1 MNPMALDHEERRTE
15 IAAVTVDIIA
25 REGLAAATIRRIA
38 AEAGSST
45 TPISHL
51 FDDKTELLVHA
62 YEVLSREGERRFEAE
77 LRADPSDAIGAL
89 LTMVPWCSDNVRRWK
104 AYLAFWDEAARN
116 PELAGL
122 LGQSTRAG
130 TELLRRLLTNAGVAD
145 MNLDKAGELLSAIVQ
160 GLALQML
167 VNRSS
172 WPIEKIRST
181 LGDSLQVVLLQA
193 GKLSKGSD

>member
-1 MNPMALDHEERRTE
+1 MALDYDERRTE

-45 TPISHL
+45 APISHL
-51 FDDKTELLVHA
+51 FDNKTELLVHA
-62 YEVLSREGERRFEAE
+62 YENLSREGERRFEDT

-89 LTMVPWCSDNVRRWK
+89 LTMVPWCPENVRRWK

-116 PELAGL
+116 PELACL
-122 LGQSTRAG
+122 LGESTRAG
-130 TELLRRLLTNAGVAD
+130 TELLRRLLANAGVAEG
-145 MNLDKAGELLSAIVQ
+145 NLDKAGELLSAIVQ

-167 VNRSS
+167 VDRSN
-172 WPIEKIRST
+172 WPIEKIRAM
-181 LGDSLQVVLLQA
+181 LADGLQVVLL
-193 GKLSKGSD
+193 SKEGA